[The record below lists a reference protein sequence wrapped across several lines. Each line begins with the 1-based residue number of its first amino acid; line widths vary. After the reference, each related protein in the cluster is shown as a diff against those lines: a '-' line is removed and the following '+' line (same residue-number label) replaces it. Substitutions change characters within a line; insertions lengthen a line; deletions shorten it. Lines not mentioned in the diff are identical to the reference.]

1 MSIKNIYLFLITIE
15 VFLLLALVNELF
27 TERQDKILL
36 VIAIT
41 TIIMLITKNF
51 IWYKKITFKSRNF

>member
-51 IWYKKITFKSRNF
+51 IWYKKITLKSRNF